1 MILVHKG
8 FSCFSVWALKVKVSF
23 SGWSKSFMVWP
34 AVATNLEF
42 VSLLDLPFQ
51 LKLFDRCHF
60 FSPLFHGCLSLPL
73 FWPHRTHLAFVSLP
87 LVDLYWPSRVRAT
100 WGVLGNLALQLQGR
114 PGQKSSVTKANSKS
128 SSSLLATCKH
138 QIRKHS
144 NGIGRK
150 GGDACGSCSVN
161 INHNN

>member
-73 FWPHRTHLAFVSLP
+73 FLASSDAFGICE
-87 LVDLYWPSRVRAT
+87 PSF
-100 WGVLGNLALQLQGR
+100 GR
-114 PGQKSSVTKANSKS
+114 PILAESSKSHLGSLGQSSVTTTRA
-128 SSSLLATCKH
+128 AGTE
-138 QIRKHS
+138 I
-144 NGIGRK
+144 
-150 GGDACGSCSVN
+150 
-161 INHNN
+161 